1 MEQTGILERAIM
13 TVKPGHAED
22 FEAAFAQAAPLIRAA
37 KGCRKAQLRRG
48 VENPDT
54 FILLVEWE
62 TLEDHMIGFRE
73 SAAFGEWRAILGPH
87 FAGPPAVEH
96 YAAPIHP

>member
-1 MEQTGILERAIM
+1 MSNPAILERAIFAI
-13 TVKPGHAED
+13 KPGQAGD

-37 KGCRKAQLRRG
+37 KGCRSAQLRRG
-48 VENPDT
+48 VENPDS

-62 TLEDHMIGFRE
+62 TLEDHMVGFRE
-73 SAAFGEWRAILGPH
+73 SAVFGEWRAILGPY

-96 YAAPIHP
+96 YGAPIHP